1 MFEDDAFRAL
11 AAERWQLL
19 KPKFMEVFDFIEQ
32 EREYIER
39 SWGANFDMWSID
51 TTINGDETLTFD
63 EAVDRMV
70 DITRERMEIIDRE
83 L

>member
-1 MFEDDAFRAL
+1 MFEDDAFCAL